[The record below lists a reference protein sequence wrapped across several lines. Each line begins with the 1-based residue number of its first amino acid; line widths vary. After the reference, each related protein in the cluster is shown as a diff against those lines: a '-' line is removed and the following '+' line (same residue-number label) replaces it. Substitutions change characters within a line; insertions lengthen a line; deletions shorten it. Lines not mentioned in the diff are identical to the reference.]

1 MFSEVFTVICALLG
15 IIGLLF
21 LAFYASRWLNKHFNG
36 GGFGGSRKIIKII
49 ECTGVAPDKQL
60 MIVEVGSKRMLIG
73 ITPNSVNKICDLDED
88 DILLYENS
96 DSDTV
101 PAVHAESGFMRNL
114 KKAFAERNKE
124 NIQIKE
130 DGRNEKDDF

>member
-1 MFSEVFTVICALLG
+1 MFSEVFTVVCALLG

-36 GGFGGSRKIIKII
+36 GGFGGSRRMIKII

-60 MIVEVGSKRMLIG
+60 MIVEVGGKCMLIG
-73 ITPNSVNKICDLDED
+73 IAPNSVNKICDLDRED
-88 DILLYENS
+88 IELYGSE
-96 DSDTV
+96 DTV
-101 PAVHAESGFMRNL
+101 PAESARSGFMQSL
-114 KKAFAERNKE
+114 KKALAEKNKE
-124 NIQIKE
+124 NIQDKE

>member
-1 MFSEVFTVICALLG
+1 MFSEVFTVVCALLG
-15 IIGLLF
+15 IIGLMF
-21 LAFYASRWLNKHFNG
+21 LAFYASRWLNRHFNG
-36 GGFGGSRKIIKII
+36 GSFGGSRKMIKII

-60 MIVEVGSKRMLIG
+60 MIVEVGNKRMLIG
-73 ITPNSVNKICDLDED
+73 VTPNSVNKICDLDED

-96 DSDTV
+96 DTV
-101 PAVHAESGFMRNL
+101 PAVPAESGFMRSL

-124 NIQIKE
+124 NIQNKE